1 MNTKEFFG
9 NKRKVREMTLLAMFI
24 AIIIVMGFVP
34 YLGYITVVGTSVTL
48 IHIPVLIGAVIMGR
62 KGGIILG
69 LTFGLTSFFRA
80 LTSVGLDYIFIFPW
94 VSILPRFIF
103 GLIIYDVYQF
113 FLKLFKGRLLAMVVS
128 FGLLTL
134 IHTLMVLPLMISA
147 FPLAL
152 NLPSVSS
159 VVDSGG
165 EGLLDFMRGTSS
177 ISTIM
182 TIILSVLVSNG
193 LIEAGLAASVGAVVA
208 DRIIAIL
215 KKEEKKE
222 ELDEGDETI
231 ASID

>member
-1 MNTKEFFG
+1 
-9 NKRKVREMTLLAMFI
+9 
-24 AIIIVMGFVP
+24 
-34 YLGYITVVGTSVTL
+34 
-48 IHIPVLIGAVIMGR
+48 
-62 KGGIILG
+62 
-69 LTFGLTSFFRA
+69 
-80 LTSVGLDYIFIFPW
+80 
-94 VSILPRFIF
+94 
-103 GLIIYDVYQF
+103 
-113 FLKLFKGRLLAMVVS
+113 LKLLKGRLLALVIS

-182 TIILSVLVSNG
+182 TIIISVLVSNG
-193 LIEAGLAASVGAVVA
+193 IIEAGLAASVGAVVA
-208 DRIIAIL
+208 DRLFAIL

-222 ELDEGDETI
+222 EPDEGDETI